1 MKDRIYRGTVR
12 IVLASIAIFS
22 LIFAVGL
29 YFVFTGHFQNQ
40 LRTELELLA
49 GAMNA
54 AEDPE
59 TLFALWS
66 GEGAGTR
73 LTLIA
78 QDGTVL
84 ADTPARW
91 RTTPRGPRSGR
102 RSKRASARRAASRRP
117 WMR

>member
-78 QDGTVL
+78 
-84 ADTPARW
+84 ADV
-91 RTTPRGPRSGR
+91 G
-102 RSKRASARRAASRRP
+102 
-117 WMR
+117 

>member
-40 LRTELELLA
+40 LRAELELLA

-84 ADTPARW
+84 ADTEAEA
-91 RTTPRGPRSGR
+91 GG
-102 RSKRASARRAASRRP
+102 
-117 WMR
+117 M